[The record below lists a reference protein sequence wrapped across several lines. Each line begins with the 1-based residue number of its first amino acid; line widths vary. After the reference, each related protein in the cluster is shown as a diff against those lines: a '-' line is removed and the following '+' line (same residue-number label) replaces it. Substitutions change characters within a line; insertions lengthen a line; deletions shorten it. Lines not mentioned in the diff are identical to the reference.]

1 MIALLSEALTCQAGG
16 VGAGKND
23 TWLSVP
29 DVAERLG
36 LSASQVRRLVEDR
49 ALLGRKVDGVFVIPG
64 EFVEDNELLPHLAGT
79 ATLLIDG
86 GFSED
91 SALDWLMTADE
102 QLGTTPAEAL
112 RAGRKSEVRRIAQAL
127 AI

>member
-1 MIALLSEALTCQAGG
+1 VARTCQAGG
-16 VGAGKND
+16 VGSGDND

-49 ALLGRKVDGVFVIPG
+49 ALLGRKIEGVFVIPA
-64 EFVEDNELLPHLAGT
+64 EFVADNQPLPHLAGT
-79 ATLLIDG
+79 ATLLLDG

-102 QLGTTPAEAL
+102 QLGTTPADAL
-112 RAGRKSEVRRIAQAL
+112 RTGRKSEVRRIAQAL
-127 AI
+127 AV

>member
-1 MIALLSEALTCQAGG
+1 MSADSDG
-16 VGAGKND
+16 

-29 DVAERLG
+29 EVADRLG
-36 LSASQVRRLVEDR
+36 TTASRVRRLVEDR
-49 ALLGRKVDGVFVIPG
+49 ALLGRKIDGIFMVPA
-64 EFVEDNELLPHLAGT
+64 EFLTDDEPLPHLAGT

-91 SALDWLMTADE
+91 SALEWLMSPDD
-102 QLGTTPAEAL
+102 QLGVTPAQAL

-127 AI
+127 AV